1 MAYIIG
7 SIHKQT
13 GNYSV
18 SESPAQQ
25 PTISAAEKEAK
36 RLALKF
42 PEKDFI
48 VLKLESITSVPT
60 PVVTVRKL

>member
-13 GNYSV
+13 GNYSI
-18 SESPAQQ
+18 SALPAQQ
-25 PTISAAEKEAK
+25 TNLSAAEKEAK
-36 RLALKF
+36 RLAVKF

-48 VLKLESITSVPT
+48 VLKMESITSVPA

>member
-7 SIHKQT
+7 SIHKET
-13 GNYSV
+13 GNYSI
-18 SESPAQQ
+18 SPNPAQQ
-25 PTISAAEKEAK
+25 TTLPAAEKEAK
-36 RLALKF
+36 RLAVKF

-48 VLKLESITSVPT
+48 VLKMESITSLPA